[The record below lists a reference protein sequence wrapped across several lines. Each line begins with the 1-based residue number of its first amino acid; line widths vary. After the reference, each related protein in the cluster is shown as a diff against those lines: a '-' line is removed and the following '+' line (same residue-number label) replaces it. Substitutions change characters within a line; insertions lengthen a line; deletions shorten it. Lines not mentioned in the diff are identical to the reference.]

1 MNRVKGYS
9 PEERI
14 GNISKEILAPLVDNP
29 FGSVA
34 CVGDNINYTSG
45 YYFLCLLAY
54 VNFNHSPQGYAL
66 DVIVHASNS
75 QIWIDEMYSKLCA
88 YEINAYD
95 FDISTHP

>member
-14 GNISKEILAPLVDNP
+14 GNISKEISAILAPLADNP

-45 YYFLCLLAY
+45 YYFLCLLAD

-66 DVIVHASNS
+66 DVIVHTSNS
-75 QIWIDEMYSKLCA
+75 QIWIDEMYSKLSEHLCTS
-88 YEINAYD
+88 EI
-95 FDISTHP
+95 